1 MDLESKIIL
10 IYGPTASGKSKF
22 ALKLAQKIDGEIIN
36 ADSMQVY
43 KELKV
48 LSARPRKEDINKK
61 EKSLKAEAEKRI
73 KTGLLLNA
81 FGEEKKVQVSNDEI
95 NNELR
100 KQMGMMPG
108 QEKIVQ
114 DYYQKNPAALNSLR
128 GSIYEEKIIEE
139 IKKNGKSVVKEV
151 TKEEAEKILKDENE
165 KSLKDQA
172 KYSPNPDADEIKNK
186 DKAETIKD
194 KNKKIIKTKKS
205 EVSKKKPASELKK
218 KKLPKKVSKK

>member
-1 MDLESKIIL
+1 MEQIE
-10 IYGPTASGKSKF
+10 KF
-22 ALKLAQKIDGEIIN
+22 KIDQIPGNLIEEEMKI
-36 ADSMQVY
+36 
-43 KELKV
+43 
-48 LSARPRKEDINKK
+48 LSQGMGKEDISKK

-186 DKAETIKD
+186 DKAETNKD

>member
-1 MDLESKIIL
+1 M
-10 IYGPTASGKSKF
+10 G
-22 ALKLAQKIDGEIIN
+22 
-36 ADSMQVY
+36 
-43 KELKV
+43 
-48 LSARPRKEDINKK
+48 KEDISKK